1 MFSHSLL
8 SSCPAEIAHQE
19 AVTGCVL
26 GTALGDAWGLPFEG
40 LSRRR
45 TQRWMGL
52 GPLRH
57 RLWFGMGLCSDDT
70 EHTCLLAQALLA
82 ARLRSRPNT
91 TPEGMVKL
99 FRTDLTARLRWWLLG
114 LPAGIGWAT
123 LRALWR
129 HWALCLFPHVEGVAS
144 AGNGPAMRSALLG
157 VCAGHD
163 LSLLRDL
170 VRAST
175 RITHTDLRAEHGAL
189 AVALAAH
196 LGAQALR
203 QGRSLE
209 TSTVGQNLLTLFD
222 NAIASDDGKTKQLPS
237 YFAMRDALGLAA
249 ASAQRGEST
258 ELFAAS
264 LGCERGVSGFVMH
277 TVPVALHA
285 WMCHPQALHLALH
298 AVIRCGGDTDTSA
311 AITGAVV
318 GAAVGD
324 AGIPAEGLQG
334 LREWP
339 RDVAWLRELGRRVA
353 LSWPGADRESVAETT
368 APLPLSLTG
377 LMMRNCLFFWLVL
390 LLGLRRLLPPY

>member
-1 MFSHSLL
+1 MSSHPFL
-8 SSCPAEIAHQE
+8 SSGSTQPAHQA
-19 AVTGCVL
+19 AVTGCLL

-45 TQRWMGL
+45 TQKWMGL

-57 RLWFGMGLCSDDT
+57 RLCWGMGLCSDDT
-70 EHTCLLAQALLA
+70 EHTCLLAQALLV
-82 ARLRSRPNT
+82 ARLRSRPST
-91 TPEGMVKL
+91 RPEGMVKL
-99 FRTDLTARLRWWLLG
+99 FRADLVSRLRWWLLG

-123 LRALWR
+123 LRALLR
-129 HWALCLFPHVEGVAS
+129 HWSLWLFSDVEGVAS

-163 LSLLRDL
+163 LPLLRGL

-175 RITHTDLRAEHGAL
+175 RITHTDVRAEHGAL

-203 QGRSLE
+203 EGTSLDA
-209 TSTVGQNLLTLFD
+209 SKVGESLVALFEK
-222 NAIASDDGKTKQLPS
+222 AIASDDDQAKRGS
-237 YFAMRDALGLAA
+237 GYGAMREALRSAA
-249 ASAQRGEST
+249 VSAQRGEST
-258 ELFAAS
+258 ETFAAS

-318 GAAVGD
+318 GAGVGE

-353 LSWPGADRESVAETT
+353 LSWPSVDAGQDPQKV
-368 APLPLSLTG
+368 APLPLSLLG
-377 LMMRNCLFFWLVL
+377 LMVRNGLFFWLVL
-390 LLGLRRLLPPY
+390 LLGFRRLLPPY